1 MSTLSHRTAYLYLT
15 TAALFWGGHYVAG
28 KVMIDTVP
36 PMTALFLRS
45 VLSMALMMG
54 AYVYL
59 RQYYKS
65 MWENRWI
72 LFWLGA
78 IGTFGFTAFSY
89 VALSKSP
96 VVNVSLMIALCPA
109 VVAIVLHFM
118 KVEKLTLRTLF
129 YCGISILGAMFIVFK
144 GDFNALINHTYNTDD
159 LWAIIPPLM
168 WAAYNIL
175 LRYVPEGLNSATI
188 LQSQAITTTALSAI
202 AMLVVDGWQVAEIN
216 YTPEIIAIIFY
227 LVFFSFLGAY
237 YCYNAATRVL
247 GGFIGALFVNGVPLF
262 ASLLG
267 VILLDE
273 ILSTY
278 HFIGAGLLF
287 FSLYQLTIKKQL

>member
-1 MSTLSHRTAYLYLT
+1 MLSLSHRTAYLYLT
-15 TAALFWGGHYVAG
+15 TAALFWGGHYVVG
-28 KVMIDTVP
+28 KVMIESIP

-45 VLSMALMMG
+45 VVSMALMMG

-78 IGTFGFTAFSY
+78 TGTFGFTAFSY
-89 VALSKSP
+89 VALAKSP

-109 VVAIVLHFM
+109 VVAIILHFM

-129 YCGISILGAMFIVFK
+129 YCGMSILGAMFIVFK
-144 GDFNALINHTYNTDD
+144 GDFNALIHHTYHTDD
-159 LWAIIPPLM
+159 LWAIFPPLM
-168 WAAYNIL
+168 WAAYTIL
-175 LRYVPEGLNSATI
+175 LRYVPEGLHSVTI
-188 LQSQAITTTALSAI
+188 LQSQAITTTMLSAI
-202 AMLVVDGWQVAEIN
+202 AMLVVDGWQVTEIN
-216 YTPEIIAIIFY
+216 YTSEIIVIILY

-237 YCYNAATRVL
+237 YLYNKATRVL

-267 VILLDE
+267 VILLGE
-273 ILSTY
+273 MLSAY

-287 FSLYQLTIKKQL
+287 FSLYQLTIKKQ